1 MRHAA
6 HRPQLV
12 GVAAAILTSLL
23 LCASATAATSPP
35 VLLSPVSFSASS
47 SPLVVR
53 FELPEAASAGTAVLV
68 LKETEPSAETI
79 VVLGNQEDSAGEHTV
94 SLQTHDLT
102 ANEHEVKSASP
113 TSALSDG
120 TYEVTLAYQDAAKE
134 PAASASAK
142 EVRIDTVTLTPELTA
157 PVSGAEPEAPFV
169 VDYVL
174 PEAALSGSVELLLE
188 GEETGTSTI
197 VLTSTAAGEHSVTV
211 NPAHPAL
218 EPGVASGP
226 ARIAPGPYKLHLEY
240 RDALGNPAAATSP
253 IKLTLLAV
261 KCLAGT
267 YSESGRAPCR
277 EASPGHFVEGAG
289 QTEQR
294 SCAAGAYNPES
305 GSALASACITASPG
319 HYVPTTGSLE
329 QLECEP
335 GAFAAASGSFVCTPA
350 EPGRYVPT
358 AGATEQLECPA
369 GTYTG
374 VTDSSLCQNVPPGDY
389 APRGSAFV
397 TACPPGTNRPE
408 QNGTSEE
415 SCAVDGPGYF
425 SGQGAAEA
433 TKCEIGS
440 FAPNSDTFECAVAQP
455 GYFVAIQGATSE
467 LPCPAGSFSPF
478 YGDIQC
484 ASAPAGTY
492 APEGATA
499 PIACPAGSEA
509 PQPRSGSCSAAT
521 LPSAVLTATAPSIA
535 AAPPTAQAALKCTL
549 SAAGHQISLHRTGK
563 QDYRLTCN
571 LSLALSARASVTITS
586 GRRRVRLT
594 AGAVTVATTAGEPA
608 VELIHVG
615 LTRAARGLL
624 KAPHARVKVT
634 IALYTIP
641 TSGVG
646 TLIVTA
652 SLAGRF

>member
-1 MRHAA
+1 MGHAA

-12 GVAAAILTSLL
+12 AAAAAILASLL
-23 LCASATAATSPP
+23 PCAAAAAATSPP
-35 VLLSPVSFSASS
+35 VLLSPVSSSASS
-47 SPLVVR
+47 SPLIVR

-68 LKETEPSAETI
+68 FKETEPSAETI

-94 SLQTHDLT
+94 SLQTDDLT
-102 ANEHEVKSASP
+102 ADEHEVKSASP
-113 TSALSDG
+113 RSSLQDG
-120 TYEVTLAYQDAAKE
+120 SYEVTLAYQDAAKE
-134 PAASASAK
+134 PAASASAND
-142 EVRIDTVTLTPELTA
+142 VRIDTVTLAPELKA
-157 PVSGAEPEAPFV
+157 PTSGAEAEGAFTV
-169 VDYVL
+169 QYVL
-174 PEAALSGSVELLLE
+174 PEAALPGSVELLIE

-197 VLTSTAAGEHSVTV
+197 VLTSAEAGEHMVTV

-218 EPGVASGP
+218 EPEVASGP
-226 ARIAPGPYKLHLEY
+226 ARIAPGPYKLHLAY

-253 IKLTLLAV
+253 IQLTLLAV
-261 KCLAGT
+261 QCLAGT
-267 YSESGRAPCR
+267 YSESGRAPCQK
-277 EASPGHFVEGAG
+277 ASPGHFVEGTG

-294 SCAAGAYNPES
+294 SCAAGAFDPDS
-305 GSALASACITASPG
+305 GSPLAAACIEASPG
-319 HYVPTTGSLE
+319 HYVPTTGSPE

-374 VTDSSLCQNVPPGDY
+374 VTDSSLCENVPPGNY
-389 APRGSAFV
+389 APAGSAFV

-408 QNGTSEE
+408 QNGISEE

-440 FAPNSDTFECAVAQP
+440 FTPNSDTFECAVAQP

-478 YGDIQC
+478 YGDIEC

-499 PIACPAGSEA
+499 PIACPAGTEA
-509 PQPRSGSCSAAT
+509 PQPGSGSCRAAT

-535 AAPPTAQAALKCTL
+535 AAAPTAQAALKCTL
-549 SAAGHQISLHRTGK
+549 SAAGQQISLHLTGK
-563 QDYRLTCN
+563 QQYELTCN
-571 LSLALSARASVTITS
+571 LAVALSLRAGVMIVS
-586 GRRRVRLT
+586 GHRQVKLNAGAIKLTPPAGAPLRELIRVRLT
-594 AGAVTVATTAGEPA
+594 K
-608 VELIHVG
+608 
-615 LTRAARGLL
+615 AARSLL
-624 KAPHARVKVT
+624 KARHARVRLT
-634 IALYTIP
+634 IGLYTIP
-641 TSGVG
+641 ASGQG
-646 TLIVTA
+646 AKLLTA
-652 SLAGRF
+652 TLAGRR